1 MDIFEFIQRFTRA
14 NLFGGA
20 TIIEIDGKYFLAN
33 ERQAELAQQMQIRPI
48 YLGVYLG
55 KAGEKFKPSFFLLE
69 MLKAHAKRITVSD
82 KAAWLFLCGRDI
94 LKESIIRKDKIEP
107 HDDVLVLD
115 QRGSVLGYGYYM
127 NERIRNV
134 LDRGDFLRREREQE
148 KEQPERLSR
157 ARPARSSRP
166 SSDRTGF
173 SRPRGRDLDGFSKK
187 SDRFRRQR

>member
-48 YLGVYLG
+48 HLGVYLG

-134 LDRGDFLRREREQE
+134 IDRGDFLRREREE
-148 KEQPERLSR
+148 EG
-157 ARPARSSRP
+157 RPPREGKPTRGYRP
-166 SSDRTGF
+166 GND
-173 SRPRGRDLDGFSKK
+173 K
-187 SDRFRRQR
+187 SDKKIRFRRR